1 MDSSTAQPEAP
12 ADQINE
18 ETLAATLQS
27 PSSPLKITHLSI
39 TDISGGCGSSFTA
52 TIVSPDF
59 EGKSLLQRHRLVNG
73 VLKEEIKRIHAW
85 TPRCLSVGQ
94 WEKEKEKEKE
104 GGT

>member
-1 MDSSTAQPEAP
+1 MDSSATQPDTLP
-12 ADQINE
+12 DQITE
-18 ETLAATLQS
+18 ATLAASLQS
-27 PSSPLKITHLSI
+27 PSSPLRITHLSI

-59 EGKSLLQRHRLVNG
+59 EGKTLLQRHRLVNG

-94 WEKEKEKEKE
+94 WEKEKEKE
-104 GGT
+104 GGS